1 MNTNKKFAAS
11 LLAAALLASG
21 SAHAGKIVG
30 VKVEPPN
37 IVAGGQARIT
47 VDGEDEGICGLR
59 VEYGNGDV
67 DVTRMAKDKD
77 NFPRS
82 FMHTFA
88 GAGTFTITAKG
99 GRDGSAFGCT
109 GEAKTTITVA
119 APPPPPPPPRHNRP
133 PVSNAPPP
141 EPSCPTGYVLN
152 KKSVNAKTSAYS
164 CNATKGAQLPSSGMD
179 CPSGTAYYTNTAGT
193 LLGCKAVAKPK

>member
-1 MNTNKKFAAS
+1 MNTNKKFTVV
-11 LLAAALLASG
+11 LLAVALLGAG

-30 VKVEPPN
+30 VKVDPPN
-37 IVAGGQARIT
+37 IVAGGQAKIT
-47 VDGEDEGICGLR
+47 VEGEDEGICGLR

-99 GRDGSAFGCT
+99 GREGSTLGCL
-109 GEAKTTITVA
+109 GEARATITVA
-119 APPPPPPPPRHNRP
+119 APPPPPPPPRPNRP

-141 EPSCPTGYVLN
+141 EPSCPTGFVLN
-152 KKSVNAKTSAYS
+152 KKSITKAGAYS
-164 CNATKGAQLPSSGMD
+164 CNATKGAQLPTSGMA